1 MAEGGAHLD
10 VFGGGVVLMDA
21 ADATRC
27 GVERRGKRFSYRA
40 GNEFV
45 FVPEAVEH

>member
-1 MAEGGAHLD
+1 
-10 VFGGGVVLMDA
+10 MDA
-21 ADATRC
+21 ADATHR
-27 GVERRGKRFSYRA
+27 GVERRGKCFSYRA